1 MVPGKRIWAM
11 ERLRGGWRPE
21 GMERVSRCEV
31 GTSGGGEN
39 KCTVLG
45 KLKQLK
51 AHLPIPQCHQPSSH
65 CLHEYFLPSTWF
77 ERPVLWGVGSCQ
89 GGDVSALALP

>member
-45 KLKQLK
+45 KM
-51 AHLPIPQCHQPSSH
+51 
-65 CLHEYFLPSTWF
+65 
-77 ERPVLWGVGSCQ
+77 GN
-89 GGDVSALALP
+89 